1 MSSTVTEKVTLKN
14 YFEGLSNIK
23 LDYLYDNKDVI
34 IISDNKD
41 KNIKK
46 LIDNTKKGFILYILS
61 AKKKQLQ
68 LIDKIVANKDYEITD
83 ESLIDKMFFIRN

>member
-41 KNIKK
+41 KK
-46 LIDNTKKGFILYILS
+46 Y
-61 AKKKQLQ
+61 
-68 LIDKIVANKDYEITD
+68 
-83 ESLIDKMFFIRN
+83 